1 LVYVAKQASVDQ
13 STLITGK
20 GKSVEFIRQVKKLG
34 QVPVI
39 SDQASR
45 SRVYHTHTHRERER
59 EREVIHRFHSLV
71 PIQEL
76 PENGAAGRGWLVEED
91 EEGWAV
97 GECSDRGQNTRT
109 YSLGKRPGKDPKVSG
124 PMALGLS
131 LYL

>member
-59 EREVIHRFHSLV
+59 ERERGYTPFSQPGTNSGTTRERGCRSGLV
-71 PIQEL
+71 
-76 PENGAAGRGWLVEED
+76 G
-91 EEGWAV
+91 
-97 GECSDRGQNTRT
+97 
-109 YSLGKRPGKDPKVSG
+109 
-124 PMALGLS
+124 
-131 LYL
+131 